1 MNIFYN
7 MQQNMKLRNKSQHH
21 ITILTL
27 LFWVWKPLE
36 KPVQQSD
43 IDFIMRK
50 YGTLQSLQIHP
61 NLANAAT
68 RQNHRTNPRLN
79 LNTPPARVYDP
90 TIRPHTCESVRPYSC
105 CTEFVRSVQQLYGIG
120 TV

>member
-1 MNIFYN
+1 MNIFYS
-7 MQQNMKLRNKSQHH
+7 MQRNIKLRNKSQHH

-27 LFWVWKPLE
+27 LFWVWKPSEKPKME

-61 NLANAAT
+61 NLVNAIPDRIT
-68 RQNHRTNPRLN
+68 RQIPTKPQQ
-79 LNTPPARVYDP
+79 PPV
-90 TIRPHTCESVRPYSC
+90 
-105 CTEFVRSVQQLYGIG
+105 
-120 TV
+120 